1 MKTMICPDCGSAVN
15 RTGARQTRCKSCS
28 IIHERQSRIERE
40 GRHPCSRCGKLI
52 SLKYRA
58 CRSCSATI
66 NLNRYRDLN
75 PGQGFIS
82 KDGYRCVPI
91 RKDDFFHPMAN
102 SRDYIFEHRL
112 VMAKHLGRNLH
123 RWELVHHK
131 HTKYPKGSIEDKQDN
146 RIGNLQLVS
155 DDRHNQIT
163 ILENR
168 IQFLEQR
175 VTMLEAENILLKQQ
189 TVRFGG

>member
-1 MKTMICPDCGSAVN
+1 MKTI
-15 RTGARQTRCKSCS
+15 
-28 IIHERQSRIERE
+28 
-40 GRHPCSRCGKLI
+40 
-52 SLKYRA
+52 
-58 CRSCSATI
+58 
-66 NLNRYRDLN
+66 
-75 PGQGFIS
+75 
-82 KDGYRCVPI
+82 
-91 RKDDFFHPMAN
+91 
-102 SRDYIFEHRL
+102 
-112 VMAKHLGRNLH
+112 
-123 RWELVHHK
+123 
-131 HTKYPKGSIEDKQDN
+131 YPKGSIEDKQDN